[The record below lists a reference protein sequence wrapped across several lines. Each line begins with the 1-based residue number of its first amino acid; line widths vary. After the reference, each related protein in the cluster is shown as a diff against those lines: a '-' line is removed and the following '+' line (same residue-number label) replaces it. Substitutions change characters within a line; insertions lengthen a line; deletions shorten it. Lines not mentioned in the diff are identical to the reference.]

1 MADKPKRPLSAYM
14 LWLNSA
20 RESIKREN
28 PGIKVTEVAKRGGE
42 LWRAMKDKS
51 VSSAKKRKWRKHL
64 SYLYSLT
71 NAQFFIVFPPFRSGR
86 LRQPRPRTI
95 TIVPSKISRPTAAAV
110 LPMAVPRSVRNPQR
124 SQRKRAKRR
133 IPMTMMMMR
142 ANRRDWSSGPS
153 HININI
159 YKNKKITK
167 TNKKKTTTS
176 SVDLSLSQSIAF
188 CSKLYPNVPHHLQHQ
203 HMPDTPIH
211 KRSNHTRNK
220 TK

>member
-51 VSSAKKRKWRKHL
+51 VSTTKKRERESEESTSHIFYIPL
-64 SYLYSLT
+64 LMLNSSLL
-71 NAQFFIVFPPFRSGR
+71 FRSGR

-133 IPMTMMMMR
+133 IPMMMMMMR
-142 ANRRDWSSGPS
+142 ANRRD
-153 HININI
+153 
-159 YKNKKITK
+159 
-167 TNKKKTTTS
+167 
-176 SVDLSLSQSIAF
+176 
-188 CSKLYPNVPHHLQHQ
+188 
-203 HMPDTPIH
+203 
-211 KRSNHTRNK
+211 
-220 TK
+220 